1 MPTWRI
7 QDLLS
12 FRLRRMFPLWLETLA
27 HSNEIVFK
35 SLSSSDIVDGMLAML
50 GVKWRELLLVLAV
63 EWTELG
69 AELYPSSPKVDVDF
83 LRGW

>member
-1 MPTWRI
+1 MHI
-7 QDLLS
+7 LMKLCLS
-12 FRLRRMFPLWLETLA
+12 L
-27 HSNEIVFK
+27 
-35 SLSSSDIVDGMLAML
+35 LSSSDIVDGMLAVL
-50 GVKWRELLLVLAV
+50 GVEWRELLLVLAV